1 MYTVS
6 ASSSSIPVVRALA
19 DSLYAIAVVKL
30 EEAIRQEDRLLDV
43 MNAAKMLCK
52 WLYSRARLLEGYQ
65 LGWKA
70 VSLALACQ
78 LHKIPSGV
86 FSNYVAAINH
96 NPWPLLG
103 PPKDQWE
110 LGERIHTL

>member
-6 ASSSSIPVVRALA
+6 ASSSYIPMVRALA
-19 DSLYAIAVVKL
+19 DSFYAIAVVKL
-30 EEAIRQEDRLLDV
+30 EEAIRQGDRLLDAI
-43 MNAAKMLCK
+43 NAAKTLCK
-52 WLYSRARLLEGYQ
+52 WLYSRARPLEGYQ

-70 VSLALACQ
+70 ASLALACQ
-78 LHKIPSGV
+78 LHKIPSGM
-86 FSNYVAAINH
+86 FCNYAAASND

>member
-1 MYTVS
+1 MCTVS
-6 ASSSSIPVVRALA
+6 ASSSYIPMMRTLA
-19 DSLYAIAVVKL
+19 DSFYAIAAVKFD
-30 EEAIRQEDRLLDV
+30 EAIRHGDRLLDAIK
-43 MNAAKMLCK
+43 AAKTLCK
-52 WLYSRARLLEGYQ
+52 WLYSRARPLEGYQ

-70 VSLALACQ
+70 ASLSLACQ
-78 LHKIPSGV
+78 LHKIPSGM
-86 FSNYVAAINH
+86 FCNDTSASND